1 MPIDSNRQSDYIDQK
16 TSHPTDL
23 KSDEIKQYWTAKM
36 REQAMFSARTTT
48 KEYLDSVKEIL
59 HDYVTGVGP
68 VKDGQ
73 NEGEPISMGQGRA
86 RMLMYEKLM
95 ELGLVGEADGDS
107 KRIDDLASS
116 IRLNLIVETNT
127 QIAHSLDQLETASDP
142 IQKIVN
148 PCWELVRDEARNNPR
163 NWLVRW
169 HTAAT
174 NVGWDGVAK
183 NTDRMIAMKDSPI
196 WQELGNAE
204 DGLGNPYPPFAFGSG
219 MGWEIVT
226 ADGSVTD
233 YAVGMENGAYAAA
246 YAVDDEYEAESS
258 DPGAFPSFGQLGA
271 YAQLA

>member
-226 ADGSVTD
+226 ADEVEELGL
-233 YAVGMENGAYAAA
+233 E
-246 YAVDDEYEAESS
+246 
-258 DPGAFPSFGQLGA
+258 FG
-271 YAQLA
+271 